1 MSAEVLLNDAA
12 HEAER
17 ALIGAALLNENF
29 ASRVGVDVKPEDFT
43 SKVHA
48 AIWEAVA
55 TLARKGQEVN
65 IITVRDTI
73 PAKKLQALGGVQ
85 YLAQLIEET
94 PSATSESGHAY
105 AKVVLQHAARRT
117 LRSRAEA
124 LLAACDSTDIE
135 SLLGS
140 AGTLADGLHVG
151 APPVVD
157 AADVVAELSKA
168 EAITGLSTG
177 IREIDELRLG
187 GLPKAEVAVFGG
199 ETGSGKTLLGTQI
212 ACHDLRHNRNV
223 LFVSLEMTASQLV
236 SRLMKQLSGY
246 WSESHASS
254 QGNVQAWRDAVVI
267 LNQGRLMVYDSSMA
281 SNPSAESILDWMQ
294 DEHERFPVDRVIVD
308 YAQKLTLRDGGRL
321 ETYESHRRISEMFRR
336 FAKKHGIALLMLS
349 QINRNGNDLSLRGSR
364 EYENDSALTL
374 MMVKDN
380 DRDASPDDRK
390 MAIVKNRHGAC
401 KQWSARVNG
410 ANLCL
415 EAY

>member
-1 MSAEVLLNDAA
+1 MSAALLLHDAA

-17 ALIGAALLNENF
+17 ALIGATLLNENF
-29 ASRVGVDVKPEDFT
+29 AARVGMEVAPENFT
-43 SKVHA
+43 SKAHA

-55 TLARKGQEVN
+55 SLARKGHEINV
-65 IITVRDTI
+65 ITVRDAI
-73 PAKKLQALGGVQ
+73 PVKKLQAIGGVA
-85 YLAQLIEET
+85 YLVQLIEET
-94 PSATSESGHAY
+94 PSATSLSGYTY
-105 AKVVLQHAARRT
+105 AKIVLQHAARRT

-124 LLAACDSTDIE
+124 LLAACDSVDIE

-140 AGTLADGLHVG
+140 AGTLTEGLHVG

-157 AADVVAELSKA
+157 AADVVAELGKDS
-168 EAITGLSTG
+168 ITGLSTG

-212 ACHDLRHNRNV
+212 ACHDLAHHRNV
-223 LFVSLEMTASQLV
+223 LFVSLEMTAAQLV

-246 WSESHASS
+246 WSEAQASS
-254 QGNVQAWRDAVVI
+254 QNNVQAWRDAVVTV
-267 LNQGRLMVYDSSMA
+267 NQGRLMVFDSSMA
-281 SNPSAESILDWMQ
+281 SNPTAESILDWMQ
-294 DEHERFPVDRVIVD
+294 DEHERLPVDRVIVD

-336 FAKKHGIALLMLS
+336 FAKKHGIAVLMLS

-401 KQWSARVNG
+401 KQWAARVNQ

>member
-1 MSAEVLLNDAA
+1 MSAALLLHDAA

-17 ALIGAALLNENF
+17 ALIGATLLNENF
-29 ASRVGVDVKPEDFT
+29 AARVGMDVRPEDFT
-43 SKVHA
+43 SKAHA

-55 TLARKGQEVN
+55 ALARKGQEVN

-73 PAKKLQALGGVQ
+73 PAKKLQALGGVA

-94 PSATSESGHAY
+94 PSATSESGYAY
-105 AKVVLQHAARRT
+105 AKVVLQHSARRT

-124 LLAACDSTDIE
+124 LLVACDSADIE

-140 AGTLADGLHVG
+140 AGTIADGLHVG

-157 AADVVAELSKA
+157 ASDVVAELGKES
-168 EAITGLSTG
+168 ITGLSTG

-212 ACHDLRHNRNV
+212 ACHDLAHHRNV
-223 LFVSLEMTASQLV
+223 LFVSLEMTAAQLV

-246 WSESHASS
+246 WSEDHARS
-254 QGNVQAWRDAVVI
+254 QNNVQAWRDAVVVV
-267 LNQGRLMVYDSSMA
+267 NQGRLMVYDSSMA

-308 YAQKLTLRDGGRL
+308 YAQKLSLRDGGRL

-390 MAIVKNRHGAC
+390 LAIVKNRHGAC

>member
-1 MSAEVLLNDAA
+1 MSAALLLHDAA

-17 ALIGAALLNENF
+17 ALIGAALINENF
-29 ASRVGVDVKPEDFT
+29 AARVGMDVRPEDFT
-43 SKVHA
+43 SKIHA

-73 PAKKLQALGGVQ
+73 PAKKLQALGGVA

-94 PSATSESGHAY
+94 PSATSESGYAY

-124 LLAACDSTDIE
+124 LLVACDSADIE

-140 AGTLADGLHVG
+140 AGTIADGLHVG

-157 AADVVAELSKA
+157 ASDVVAELGRES
-168 EAITGLSTG
+168 ITGLSTG

-212 ACHDLRHNRNV
+212 ACHDLRNHRNV
-223 LFVSLEMTASQLV
+223 LFVSLEMTAVQLV

-246 WSESHASS
+246 WSEDHARS
-254 QGNVQAWRDAVVI
+254 QNNVQAWRDAVVVV
-267 LNQGRLMVYDSSMA
+267 NQGRLMVYDSSMA

-294 DEHERFPVDRVIVD
+294 DEHERFPVDRAIVD
-308 YAQKLTLRDGGRL
+308 YAQKLSLRDGGRL

-336 FAKKHGIALLMLS
+336 FAKKNGPALLMLS

-401 KQWSARVNG
+401 KQWAARVNQ